1 MKKIILALSLCLSVA
16 GFSQRYDLV
25 EIKDKIE
32 STDKSFFRL
41 IQEDIE
47 KAHYLGKLE
56 VANASTD
63 DKVNYVAI
71 YNKAKFIGANAYQII
86 FPETID
92 GLKAKNKQYYAVL
105 LYSINV
111 ENITRVHDEV
121 YLFNIGDKARKLK
134 IEDKILT
141 LLPKS
146 YYKISLTEKPIDVSV
161 GGFLGSRIKLP
172 TKTGTNNSLYFNVSD
187 TSLRGKDGFL
197 NLKTGDLERLD
208 EAYANYLLN
217 FYTSY

>member
-1 MKKIILALSLCLSVA
+1 MNKIILVLSLCLSVA

-25 EIKDKIE
+25 EIKDKVE

-41 IQEDIE
+41 VQEDTE
-47 KAHYLGKLE
+47 KAHYLAKLE
-56 VANASTD
+56 VVNASTD
-63 DKVNYVAI
+63 DRVNYVAI

-92 GLKAKNKQYYAVL
+92 GLENKNKRYYTVL
-105 LYSINV
+105 LYFIEV
-111 ENITRVHDEV
+111 ENITKNHNEI
-121 YLFNIGDKARKLK
+121 YLFNIGDKAQKLK
-134 IEDKILT
+134 VGDKRLT

-146 YYKISLTEKPIDVSV
+146 YYKISLTEQPIEVSV
-161 GGFLGSRIKLP
+161 GGFLGSRIKLSA
-172 TKTGTNNSLYFNVSD
+172 KTGFNNSLYFNISN
-187 TSLRGKDGFL
+187 TSLRGKDGFI

-208 EAYANYLLN
+208 ESYANYLLN